1 MSTNGIKTF
10 VAAAKTIS
18 FYIVFEFAT
27 AFLTSVLFSIPPRK
41 LVIPFVLFLVPG
53 AVFVLLTFN
62 ARRYFE
68 RPKTCAILFA
78 IAAAVFGLLIA
89 VATMYS
95 GIALGIYSADT
106 AKEIPFIAAFG
117 CTIMAATVY
126 HQVLRRLTAKQPP
139 STPG

>member
-1 MSTNGIKTF
+1 MSTNGTKTF
-10 VAAAKTIS
+10 VSAAKTIS

-27 AFLTSVLFSIPPRK
+27 AFLTSVLFSIPARR

-53 AVFVLLTFN
+53 VVVVPLIFA

-68 RPKTCAILFA
+68 RPKTCATLFA
-78 IAAAVFGLLIA
+78 IALAAFGLLIT

-106 AKEIPFIAAFG
+106 AKETPFIAAFG
-117 CTIMAATVY
+117 CTIMAATAY
-126 HQVLRRLTAKQPP
+126 HLVLRRLTAKQPP